1 MTKIM
6 VTQGSGMKIKEG
18 WNMTSKGLQDKE
30 HRSAALFRKQSTQ
43 AEHEGWH
50 GKEVKGPVHPID
62 EKLNEKMLEVDYISK
77 ASQGTRSLIGDGLVT
92 KGCNIV
98 S

>member
-1 MTKIM
+1 M
-6 VTQGSGMKIKEG
+6 
-18 WNMTSKGLQDKE
+18 
-30 HRSAALFRKQSTQ
+30 
-43 AEHEGWH
+43 
-50 GKEVKGPVHPID
+50 HPID